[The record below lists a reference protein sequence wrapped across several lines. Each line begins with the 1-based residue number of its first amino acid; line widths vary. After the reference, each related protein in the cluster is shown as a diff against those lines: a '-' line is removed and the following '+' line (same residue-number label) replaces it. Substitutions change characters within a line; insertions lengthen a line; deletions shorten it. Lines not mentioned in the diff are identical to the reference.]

1 MWPISIA
8 TERTRRVHRAKTN
21 LSVNRVMDATLHGP
35 LCLSNKRGLR
45 PRPALDTLASRVLRW
60 GVLGAVIILSLVG
73 LYDVGV
79 VSFVS
84 PASAITTGWR
94 WLSVVIDVE
103 RSRASMWALLVLA
116 PLAQSVFVAGVALL
130 VARVPAP
137 VPIPL
142 VEAGGDLRPSML
154 GVYLTVIHF
163 ANETPTPVKLK

>member
-116 PLAQSVFVAGVALL
+116 PSRKAYLSRAWRSWSRGSRRPCRSPSSKRAGISDRRCWVS
-130 VARVPAP
+130 
-137 VPIPL
+137 IW
-142 VEAGGDLRPSML
+142 
-154 GVYLTVIHF
+154 
-163 ANETPTPVKLK
+163 